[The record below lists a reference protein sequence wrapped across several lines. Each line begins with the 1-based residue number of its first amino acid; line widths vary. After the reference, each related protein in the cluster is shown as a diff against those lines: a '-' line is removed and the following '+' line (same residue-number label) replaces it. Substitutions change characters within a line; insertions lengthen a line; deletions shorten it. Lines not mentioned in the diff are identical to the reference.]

1 MLGRPEEEAS
11 ALSADSRPASLV
23 AERAVRYLTHEG
35 RRLPS
40 TTLVHAVL
48 ATRMS
53 SEAAAKRVLETAFSG
68 DPRLRYLE
76 GGWSVLSA
84 LPTEVPGAPLSE
96 GELVEPDHV
105 LLILV
110 GQRPARSA
118 RFRLHAVAGVRIRAG
133 AVLSACGGAVGTG
146 ASATRLASS
155 LREMLRDATPVVHD
169 PPGSL
174 PALERWLGQTLDAP
188 LSLRRLA
195 VVRLGLPAGHGL
207 QDLAAALGIRW
218 RDTDDPLDLAE
229 ALEWGLEGLRRPGET
244 LQALRDEAAGR
255 GGPPVDWS
263 RMAFGPDFLD
273 DVPRS
278 PGTYRFY
285 DAEDR
290 LLYVGKSKDLRRR
303 LRSYFREGARPAR
316 VQRLLDRL
324 HRVEL
329 EPSGSDLE
337 AVLREAAQIARR
349 SPEYN
354 VQRRVR
360 SAAGRKDRLRSVL
373 VLEPAEPPWVLR
385 AYLLRDGRLID
396 RVPLGPRGGGLQRVG
411 HLLDAHF
418 FETGRGL
425 RALRGDPVDVEVVGR
440 WLAAHREQVVAFDP
454 THLRSSA
461 EVVGR
466 LRWFLGGG
474 PLKDPTG
481 RPVVPR

>member
-1 MLGRPEEEAS
+1 M
-11 ALSADSRPASLV
+11 
-23 AERAVRYLTHEG
+23 
-35 RRLPS
+35 PS
-40 TTLVHAVL
+40 TAVVRAVL
-48 ATRMS
+48 ATRMA

-68 DPRLRYLE
+68 DPRLSYRE
-76 GGWSVLSA
+76 GGWAVLSVA
-84 LPTEVPGAPLSE
+84 GAAVTEQVPGH
-96 GELVEPDHV
+96 ELVEPDHV

-110 GQRPARSA
+110 GDKPARRA
-118 RFRLHAVAGVRIRAG
+118 PFRLHAVAGVRIRAG
-133 AVLSACGGAVGTG
+133 TVLTACGGAVGSG
-146 ASATRLASS
+146 ASSSRLASS
-155 LREMLRDATPVVHD
+155 LREMLRDATAVIHD
-169 PPGSL
+169 PPGAIA
-174 PALERWLGQTLDAP
+174 ALEKWLGEALCAP

-195 VVRLGLPAGHGL
+195 SLRLGLPASHGL
-207 QDLAAALGIRW
+207 HELAAALGIRW
-218 RDTDDPLDLAE
+218 RETDDPLDLAE

-244 LQALRDEAAGR
+244 LQSLRAETTASP
-255 GGPPVDWS
+255 GPGLDWS
-263 RMAFGPDFLD
+263 RVAFDRSFLEG
-273 DVPRS
+273 VPQG

-303 LRSYFREGARPAR
+303 LRGYFREGKRPER
-316 VQRLLDRL
+316 VQRMLDRL

-349 SPEYN
+349 NPEHN
-354 VQRRVR
+354 VQRRVHR
-360 SAAGRKDRLRSVL
+360 RPDRFDRLDRLRSVL

-396 RVPLGPRGGGLQRVG
+396 RVPLGPRGGGLARVAR
-411 HLLDAHF
+411 LLDAHF
-418 FETGRGL
+418 FETRPPL
-425 RALRGDPVDVEVVGR
+425 RAVSGDAVDVEVVGR
-440 WLAAHREQVVAFDP
+440 WLAAHRERVVAFDP

-474 PLKDPTG
+474 PLTDPTG